1 MVMDIEEVIDELKK
15 VSVSDDELFDSE
27 EPAVGTMYVKLDDV
41 INIIKNQ
48 YYAIFVNTRGIR

>member
-1 MVMDIEEVIDELKK
+1 MDIEEVINELKK